1 MINPSLAVADLGVSP
16 KELMLDIRTFGL
28 LFENLVNR
36 DLSVYVNS
44 IGGSLKHYRDRYALE
59 CDNVLHFNDGRYV
72 LVETKLGGTRVDEAE
87 KHLLELKTLIED
99 NNPKIA
105 KPEFL
110 MVITGTD
117 MEYTTSN
124 GVLVVDYR
132 LLKKLTR
139 LINFVL
145 W

>member
-1 MINPSLAVADLGVSP
+1 MIDPYLVVAALGVSP

-36 DLSVYVNS
+36 DLRVYVNS

-59 CDNVLHFNDGRYV
+59 CDNVLHFNDGRYA

-99 NNPKIA
+99 KNPKIG

-117 MEYTTSN
+117 MAYTTSN
-124 GVLVVDYR
+124 GVLVVPIGC
-132 LLKKLTR
+132 LK
-139 LINFVL
+139 N
-145 W
+145 

>member
-1 MINPSLAVADLGVSP
+1 
-16 KELMLDIRTFGL
+16 MLDIRTFGL

-59 CDNVLHFNDGRYV
+59 CDNVLHFNDGKYA

-99 NNPKIA
+99 KDPKIG

-117 MEYTTSN
+117 MAYTTSN
-124 GVLVVDYR
+124 GVLVVPIGC
-132 LLKKLTR
+132 LK
-139 LINFVL
+139 N
-145 W
+145 